1 MSELGNKAIMAENIQ
16 RLMDSRG
23 IDRNKICADLGFK
36 YTTFTDWVKG
46 KTYPRIDKIE
56 LMANYFD
63 VPKSHLIES
72 QDTID
77 FFNTK
82 KAKNAIDALVE
93 IATGH
98 EAIGDNNIHAKKF
111 ATEIVSKALIECLK
125 SDNKGELIKLA
136 AILKFTSELKL
147 NNLKDFIIN
156 QYYDADLA
164 LRFEKYVEEEMKS

>member
-1 MSELGNKAIMAENIQ
+1 MSELGSKAIMAENIQ
-16 RLMDSRG
+16 RLMNNRG

-56 LMANYFD
+56 LMADYFG

-77 FFNTK
+77 LFNTK
-82 KAKNAIDALVE
+82 KAKIAIDALVQ
-93 IATGH
+93 IATSH
-98 EAIGDNNIHAKKF
+98 EAIGDTNLHAKKF
-111 ATEIVSKALIECLK
+111 ATEILAKALIECLK

-136 AILKFTSELKL
+136 AIIKFTGELKL
-147 NNLKDFIIN
+147 INLKDFIIN
-156 QYYDADLA
+156 QYYDADIELQ
-164 LRFEKYVEEEMKS
+164 FKEYVEKEMNS

>member
-16 RLMDSRG
+16 RLMDNRG

-56 LMANYFD
+56 LMANYFG

-77 FFNTK
+77 LFNTK
-82 KAKNAIDALVE
+82 KAKIATDALVQ
-93 IATGH
+93 IATSH
-98 EAIGDNNIHAKKF
+98 EAMGGNNLHAKKF
-111 ATEIVSKALIECLK
+111 ATEILSEALIKCLK

-136 AILKFTSELKL
+136 AIIKFTSELKL

-156 QYYDADLA
+156 QYYDADIDLQ
-164 LRFEKYVEEEMKS
+164 FKEYVEKEMNS

>member
-1 MSELGNKAIMAENIQ
+1 MSELGSKAIMAENIQ
-16 RLMDSRG
+16 RLMNNRG

-56 LMANYFD
+56 LMADYFG

-77 FFNTK
+77 LFNTK
-82 KAKNAIDALVE
+82 KAKIAIDALVQ
-93 IATGH
+93 IATSH
-98 EAIGDNNIHAKKF
+98 EAIGDTNLHAKAF
-111 ATEIVSKALIECLK
+111 ATEILAKALIECLK

-136 AILKFTSELKL
+136 AIIKFTSELKL
-147 NNLKDFIIN
+147 INLKDFIIN
-156 QYYDADLA
+156 QYYDADIELQ
-164 LRFEKYVEEEMKS
+164 FKEYVEKEMNS

>member
-16 RLMDSRG
+16 RLMNNRG

-56 LMANYFD
+56 LMANYFG

-72 QDTID
+72 QDIID
-77 FFNTK
+77 LFNTK
-82 KAKNAIDALVE
+82 KAKIAIDALVQ
-93 IATGH
+93 IATSH
-98 EAIGDNNIHAKKF
+98 EAIGDTNLHAKKF
-111 ATEIVSKALIECLK
+111 ATEILAKALIECLK

-136 AILKFTSELKL
+136 AIIKFTGELKL
-147 NNLKDFIIN
+147 INLKDFIIN
-156 QYYDADLA
+156 QYYDADIELQ
-164 LRFEKYVEEEMKS
+164 FKEYVEKEMNS

>member
-16 RLMDSRG
+16 RLMNNRG

-56 LMANYFD
+56 LMANYFG

-77 FFNTK
+77 LFNTK
-82 KAKNAIDALVE
+82 KAKIAIDALVQ
-93 IATGH
+93 IATSH
-98 EAIGDNNIHAKKF
+98 EAIGDTNLHAKKF
-111 ATEIVSKALIECLK
+111 ATEILSKALIECLK
-125 SDNKGELIKLA
+125 SDNKGELIKLS
-136 AILKFTSELKL
+136 AIIKFTGELKL
-147 NNLKDFIIN
+147 INLKDFIIN
-156 QYYDADLA
+156 QYYDADIELQ
-164 LRFEKYVEEEMKS
+164 FKEYVEKEMNS